1 MVVAE
6 RESALVGK
14 AQDRREI
21 VDTVDL
27 SPEGEAVVE
36 TGVVP
41 TGPGN
46 SSNSPAHQ
54 ARALLASAAAAAG
67 DTNIPFGHLVR
78 DIARG
83 IEPSVFAEPPVTDE
97 GGDGIEAAGDEV
109 PVVDDGTTTDG
120 GGTGEETPLIG
131 EIPVI
136 DDNETGDGGLGDTT
150 PDAELLAEMTLMEQ
164 LLDAEED
171 EEETLLS

>member
-1 MVVAE
+1 M
-6 RESALVGK
+6 
-14 AQDRREI
+14 QI
-21 VDTVDL
+21 HQMQ
-27 SPEGEAVVE
+27 VE
-36 TGVVP
+36 
-41 TGPGN
+41 
-46 SSNSPAHQ
+46 
-54 ARALLASAAAAAG
+54 
-67 DTNIPFGHLVR
+67 
-78 DIARG
+78 
-83 IEPSVFAEPPVTDE
+83 EPPLVAVGPQELHGRPDRGTD
-97 GGDGIEAAGDEV
+97 D
-109 PVVDDGTTTDG
+109 